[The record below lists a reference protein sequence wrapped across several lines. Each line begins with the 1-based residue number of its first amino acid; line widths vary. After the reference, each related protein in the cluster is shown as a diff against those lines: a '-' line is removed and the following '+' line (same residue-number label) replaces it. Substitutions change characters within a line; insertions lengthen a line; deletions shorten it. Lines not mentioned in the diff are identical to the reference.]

1 MIPNPVII
9 AFDKRV
15 RFEPLTDN
23 GDMGH
28 LVIPFSED
36 KDFEKPGLLWMVNNV
51 PLLCGM
57 RKSTRL

>member
-36 KDFEKPGLLWMVNNV
+36 KGF
-51 PLLCGM
+51 
-57 RKSTRL
+57 